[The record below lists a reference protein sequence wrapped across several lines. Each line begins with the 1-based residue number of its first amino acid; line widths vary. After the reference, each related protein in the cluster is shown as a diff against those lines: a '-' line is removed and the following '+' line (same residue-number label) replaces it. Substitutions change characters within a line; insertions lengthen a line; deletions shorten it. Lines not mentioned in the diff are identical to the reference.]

1 MVRIISF
8 DGNIGS
14 GKSTF
19 ITNFKNYYENNI
31 TTFNEKIC
39 FLQEPVDLWNTITDL
54 EGKTI
59 IENFYSDPSRYA
71 FAFQMMAYISRLTTI
86 KNALKENFDIII
98 TERCT
103 NTDRNV
109 FAKMLY
115 EDEKINEVEYK
126 IYNKWFD
133 EFIDELPSIE
143 YIYLRTEPEVAFDRI
158 IKRNRLG
165 ETISK
170 EYLTKCHNYH
180 ENWLNNENKYIVDCN
195 IDIEENPEIVLNW
208 MKTIYDHIKLCT
220 ITFYGNSRGEPGIGG
235 SGFCIWNNNIK
246 IYTGSELILN
256 VVNTIYTEYYA
267 LYIALKKCQEMNI
280 KNIIIKGTSDIIT
293 KLSNCNK
300 CEYNIMEVNESD
312 NLIVLYDAILN
323 KIHTF
328 SKYEFIKITNEENK
342 DANLLA
348 EQTISSCLF
357 NKQQLH
363 CS

>member
-8 DGNIGS
+8 EGNIGS

-19 ITNFKNYYENNI
+19 IKNFQNYYENNI
-31 TTFNEKIC
+31 TSFNEKIC
-39 FLQEPVDLWNTITDL
+39 FLQEPVEVWNTITDL

-59 IENFYSDPSRYA
+59 IENFYSKPSEYA
-71 FAFQMMAYISRLTTI
+71 FAFQMMAYISRLSTI

-98 TERCT
+98 TERCI

-115 EDEKINEVEYK
+115 EDGKINEVEYK

-143 YIYLRTEPEVAFDRI
+143 YIYLRSEPHIAFDRI

-195 IDIEENPEIVLNW
+195 IDIEENPEIVLKW
-208 MKTIYDHIKLCT
+208 MKTIYNHIKLYT
-220 ITFYGNSRGEPGIGG
+220 ITFHGN
-235 SGFCIWNNNIK
+235 
-246 IYTGSELILN
+246 
-256 VVNTIYTEYYA
+256 
-267 LYIALKKCQEMNI
+267 
-280 KNIIIKGTSDIIT
+280 
-293 KLSNCNK
+293 
-300 CEYNIMEVNESD
+300 
-312 NLIVLYDAILN
+312 
-323 KIHTF
+323 
-328 SKYEFIKITNEENK
+328 
-342 DANLLA
+342 
-348 EQTISSCLF
+348 
-357 NKQQLH
+357 
-363 CS
+363 